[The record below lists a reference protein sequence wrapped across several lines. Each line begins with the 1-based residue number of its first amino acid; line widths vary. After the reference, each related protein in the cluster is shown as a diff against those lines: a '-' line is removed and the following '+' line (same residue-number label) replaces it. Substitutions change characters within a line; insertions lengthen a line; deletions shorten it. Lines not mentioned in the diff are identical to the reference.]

1 MSRLTVPMKCMKLQ
15 RLKVYM
21 KLDADKATWS
31 MDAYWRFLWSD
42 WRLFFFF
49 FSNSIL
55 HWLLALRCTLRFTT
69 APKLSS
75 PNQVGYFFSKTR
87 EKVLSGIQFSFF
99 GVNVYTLSLIRQVSE
114 VTLIHY
120 RQKNQSTVRFDT
132 WIIRAWETQKNT
144 YQGCL
149 INTLMRSIIS
159 SCSLWINFVW
169 NFSQSRGMFKLL
181 SSFEKT
187 KYIAV
192 YGTLLSWPWLIV
204 AFKLDSRGRHWK
216 INGEWQWRTEWAL
229 CLYDS
234 L

>member
-1 MSRLTVPMKCMKLQ
+1 
-15 RLKVYM
+15 M

-31 MDAYWRFLWSD
+31 MDAYWCFLWSD
-42 WRLFFFF
+42 WRF
-49 FSNSIL
+49 FS
-55 HWLLALRCTLRFTT
+55 
-69 APKLSS
+69 
-75 PNQVGYFFSKTR
+75 
-87 EKVLSGIQFSFF
+87 IQFCIGCWPSDAHYTSQQLRNWVAPIRYFLVKPERKYCLVYNFLFF

-132 WIIRAWETQKNT
+132 WIIRAWETQKNI
-144 YQGCL
+144 YNQGCL

-169 NFSQSRGMFKLL
+169 NFSQSRGMFELL